1 MFLVQQVLI
10 LFALTTYARP
20 IPKNLQI
27 QQRDQVLAETYLTK
41 LGYLSQSSSAQ
52 TSSFQSTDNAITK
65 FQEFAGLQQTGDL
78 NDETIELMKKKRC
91 GVRDFGYNVDKPENK
106 TGLIINTRHKRYA
119 LQGSRWR
126 TRILHTE

>member
-10 LFALTTYARP
+10 LALGTNARP
-20 IPKNLQI
+20 IPKYPQI